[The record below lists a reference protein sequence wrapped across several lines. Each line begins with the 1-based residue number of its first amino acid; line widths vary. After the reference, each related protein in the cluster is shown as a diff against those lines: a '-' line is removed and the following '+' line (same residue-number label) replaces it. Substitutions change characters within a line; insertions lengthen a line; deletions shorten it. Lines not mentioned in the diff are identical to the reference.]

1 MKKNFKKIALIIA
14 LATVGTF
21 SATAQSYD
29 AGNKLLN
36 VGVGLGSTL
45 SAAGLKTS
53 LPPIGLSFEYGFT
66 EKISGGAYVGYSSA
80 SEEFAGFG
88 GNYKWNYTYTIV
100 GARGSYH
107 FATSDKLD
115 PYFGATLGYNVVSVN
130 LEKPAGGLDVT
141 AASASAV
148 LYSLHLGTRYYF
160 TDNIGAFAELGYG
173 IAYLQLG
180 VAVKF

>member
-45 SAAGLKTS
+45 SGSGINST

-66 EKISGGAYVGYSSA
+66 EKISAGAYVGYSSA
-80 SEEFAGFG
+80 SQDLGFG
-88 GNYKWNYTYTIV
+88 FKANYTYTIV

-115 PYFGATLGYNVVSVN
+115 PYFGATLGYNVATATI
-130 LEKPAGGLDVT
+130 EPASSLLTV
-141 AASASAV
+141 ASASAV
-148 LYSLHLGTRYYF
+148 LYSLHLGSRYYF

>member
-1 MKKNFKKIALIIA
+1 MKMNLKKIALVIA
-14 LATVGTF
+14 LATAGTF
-21 SATAQSYD
+21 GANAQCYD

-45 SAAGLKTS
+45 SASGINST

-66 EKISGGAYVGYSSA
+66 EKVSGGAYVGYSSA
-80 SEEFAGFG
+80 SADVGFG
-88 GNYKWNYTYTIV
+88 STAKWNYTYTIV

-107 FATSDKLD
+107 FLTSDKLD
-115 PYFGATLGYNVVSVN
+115 PYAGAMLGYNIASVTYDG
-130 LEKPAGGLDVT
+130 PGT
-141 AASASAV
+141 APTTLASASAV
-148 LYSLHLGTRYYF
+148 IIGAHLGARYYF

-180 VAVKF
+180 VAAKF